1 MPADLPGKRVPA
13 ENWHLTLRFLGDT
26 PPALRDGLV
35 AELEST
41 TLGEPFAVRFGGLG
55 AFPHPRRARV
65 LWLGVA
71 AGAAGLRALAAA
83 TEEAAQ
89 RAGFPAAD
97 KPFSPHLTLS
107 RIRPPRSVAALLEGA
122 GPLDVGMEVDEV
134 VLYRSHLG
142 KGPARYE
149 AVARF
154 ALP

>member
-1 MPADLPGKRVPA
+1 MPADLPGKRVLA

-26 PPALRDGLV
+26 PPEQRDRLV
-35 AELEST
+35 AELEHT
-41 TLGEPFAVRFGGLG
+41 PFGAPFLMRFGGVG
-55 AFPHPRRARV
+55 AFPHPQRARV

-83 TEEAAQ
+83 AEDAAQ

-107 RIRPPRSVAALLEGA
+107 RIGPPRSVAALLEGA
-122 GPLDVGMEVDEV
+122 GPVDVGMEVDEV

-142 KGPARYE
+142 GRPARYE
-149 AVARF
+149 AIAQF